1 MHHFSLQYKEKT
13 KNVLIAIEWILTQF
27 RENTS
32 RKYTSQFHLSDATST
47 LKFSQGYQMYFMY
60 ARNNVRVIN
69 IFVHHGMNVMLL
81 RLLLLFHLI
90 SSLCMLKSLI
100 VKKKSE
106 MKMEEYSSL
115 KTVAWV
121 HVTCWT
127 WSWRFL
133 PNFQN

>member
-1 MHHFSLQYKEKT
+1 
-13 KNVLIAIEWILTQF
+13 
-27 RENTS
+27 
-32 RKYTSQFHLSDATST
+32 
-47 LKFSQGYQMYFMY
+47 MYFMY

-121 HVTCWT
+121 HVTC
-127 WSWRFL
+127 
-133 PNFQN
+133 